1 MVEFASHKARMEG
14 RIMVATIR
22 VSPYIFIQGVV
33 TRRLDNGR
41 VAIRVGGAEYEGAPL
56 AAPTPVAAAA

>member
-1 MVEFASHKARMEG
+1 MEG

-41 VAIRVGGAEYEGAPL
+41 VAIRVGGAEYVGAPL
-56 AAPTPVAAAA
+56 AAPHAVAAA